1 MTDSSRE
8 SLSVTIERE
17 FRHAPEKLWRALTQP
32 ELIADWLMQNAF
44 RPEVGHHFT
53 LSADWGSVE
62 CEVQVVE
69 PFRRLA
75 YTWNSDALKSLV
87 TWTLTPSGTGTLLR
101 MEQTGFRRDQPQF
114 YGGAKMGWPRYFDGL
129 EDLLDRI
136 A

>member
-69 PFRRLA
+69 PSRRLA
-75 YTWNSDALKSLV
+75 YTWNSGALKSLV

>member
-1 MTDSSRE
+1 MTDSSLA

-44 RPEVGHHFT
+44 RPEVGHHFS

-69 PFRRLA
+69 PSRRLA
-75 YTWNSDALKSLV
+75 YTWNSGALKSLV

>member
-32 ELIADWLMQNAF
+32 ELMADWLMQNAF
-44 RPEVGHHFT
+44 RPKVGHHFT

-69 PFRRLA
+69 PSRRLA
-75 YTWNSDALKSLV
+75 YTWNSGALKSLV